1 MTLLVVGASGQLAS
15 HLRQRLPQAV
25 FRGREALDLTD
36 TAAIE
41 PAVRAINPAVIIN
54 AAAYTAVDAAESEP
68 DTAWQL
74 NAEAP
79 AALARAAAAV
89 GAVLVHIS
97 TDYVFDGNAEDAYPA
112 DAATRPINVYGR
124 SKLAGELAV
133 ATLCQRH
140 WILRASWVFSEFGS
154 NFVRTMLRVGAERDV
169 LKVVADQ
176 FGRPTYAGDLAV
188 VIERLTQLTQDNGP
202 EWGVYNAVGGRVV
215 SWYEFAGE
223 IFQGASE
230 RGLLGTTPTVQAIPT
245 ADYPTPATRPLRAVL
260 EPSAALRTAT
270 GFEPDW
276 HTGLGQTLDRLGA
289 G

>member
-276 HTGLGQTLDRLGA
+276 QTGLGQTLDRLGA

>member
-202 EWGVYNAVGGRVV
+202 EWGVYNAVGGHVV

-245 ADYPTPATRPLRAVL
+245 ADYPTPAARPLRAVL
-260 EPSAALRTAT
+260 EPSTALRTAT
-270 GFEPDW
+270 GFEPHW
-276 HTGLGQTLDRLGA
+276 QTGLGQTLDRLGA